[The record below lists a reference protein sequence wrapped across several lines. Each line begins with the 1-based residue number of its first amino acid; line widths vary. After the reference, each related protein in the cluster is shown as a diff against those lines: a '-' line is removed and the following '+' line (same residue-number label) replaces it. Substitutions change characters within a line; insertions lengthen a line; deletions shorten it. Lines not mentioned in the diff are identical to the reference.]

1 MRRLILFRHAKTE
14 ARPPGRE
21 DIDRV
26 LVPRGR
32 ADAALIGG
40 VLARAGLSPDLVLVS
55 PAARAKETWA
65 CAAPAFPNA
74 RTEERDGLYNA
85 TPEEV
90 EAELGA
96 AALADTV
103 MVVGHNPSLQELAVN
118 ILVDNGG
125 SPADI
130 ETVSAGFPTATA
142 AAFLIDDAGRLSLE
156 GLFRARDYRPADL

>member
-14 ARPPGRE
+14 VRPPGRE

-26 LVPRGR
+26 LTPRGR
-32 ADAALIGG
+32 SDAALMGR
-40 VLARAGLSPDLVLVS
+40 VLAQAGVIPDLVLVS
-55 PAARAKETWA
+55 PAKRARETWD

-74 RTEERDGLYNA
+74 RLEERDGLYSA

-96 AALADTV
+96 GAGADTV

-118 ILVDNGG
+118 LLLDGGG
-125 SPADI
+125 SAADI
-130 ETVSAGFPTATA
+130 EILSAGFPTATA
-142 AAFLIDDAGRLSLE
+142 AVFRIDDAGRVSLSD
-156 GLFRARDYRPADL
+156 LFRARDHRPDDA